1 MHRLILA
8 SESPRRKDL
17 LHKAGIRFQVFP
29 VKVSEIPDK
38 TLNAGEQILDIAGR
52 KARAAFEE
60 LSKRGNNSP
69 FVVLAADT
77 EVIFEG
83 VPLGKPSSPEDAI
96 RTLLRLSGRVHEVIT
111 AVRMIDSSSGK
122 AHSHIETT
130 RVRFRSLPE
139 KEIRDYVETGE
150 PMDKAGSYGIQG
162 LGGKLVEK
170 IEGDFDN
177 VVGLPIKAV
186 LGIFNE
192 NGWRFAE

>member
-1 MHRLILA
+1 MLRLILA

-60 LSKRGNNSP
+60 LSKRGENSS

-83 VPLGKPSSPEDAI
+83 APLGKPSSPEDAI

-111 AVRMIDSSSGK
+111 AVQMIDSSTGK
-122 AHSHIETT
+122 THSHLETT
-130 RVRFRSLPE
+130 QVRFRPLSE
-139 KEIRDYVETGE
+139 TEIRDYVATGE

-162 LGGKLVEK
+162 LGGKLVET

-177 VVGLPIKAV
+177 VVGLPVKAV
-186 LGIFNE
+186 LHLFE
-192 NGWRFAE
+192 KNGWSFRE